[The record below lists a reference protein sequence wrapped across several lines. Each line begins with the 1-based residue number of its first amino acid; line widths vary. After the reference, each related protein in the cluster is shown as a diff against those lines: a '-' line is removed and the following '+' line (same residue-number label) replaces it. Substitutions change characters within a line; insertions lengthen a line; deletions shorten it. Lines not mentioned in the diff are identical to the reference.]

1 MRRRSKARECALQ
14 ILYEVEISRKDM
26 KDCFENYWEDATLDD
41 VPADDRADV
50 RKFATELVRGVLDHM
65 EKIDAEIEKY
75 AEHWKM
81 SRMAVVDRNILRL
94 GTCEILFIDEV
105 PSKVAINEAVDIA
118 KKFGDAESSKF
129 VNGILDKIAKESVKG
144 L

>member
-14 ILYEVEISRKDM
+14 ILYEVEISRKDL

>member
-129 VNGILDKIAKESVKG
+129 VNGILDRIAKEHKPCD
-144 L
+144 

>member
-14 ILYEVEISRKDM
+14 ILYEVEISRKDLN
-26 KDCFENYWEDATLDD
+26 DCVENYWEDATLDD

-50 RKFATELVRGVLDHM
+50 RKFATELVRGVLGHM

-94 GTCEILFIDEV
+94 GTCEILFVDEV